1 MHGKRNIVSVIVMT
15 ILAIIILLKVMSGS
29 LINHAAQLKLD
40 EIYINEDWLMS
51 HYGMGK
57 IQPDVSFL
65 IDNKMF
71 SQFGHQLFIDAKPL
85 THLQRPLLGGI
96 SLEDI
101 IVLTTDDALIL
112 LTREGEFIEKMG
124 AEAGIPAPI
133 QNIGL
138 YHGEPVLQTRQS
150 MWRSNF
156 MLDKWEPISLQGVSW
171 SMPHPLSQSV
181 HDALK
186 QFFYGK
192 GISVQHLL
200 IDIHNGRILGDLG
213 IWLIDLLGLMIV
225 FLSLSGLWMWGRRL
239 G

>member
-1 MHGKRNIVSVIVMT
+1 MNRKLRSFHRVIGA
-15 ILAIIILLKVMSGS
+15 ILASFLLMFAITGIA
-29 LINHAAQLKLD
+29 LNHSIQLKLD
-40 EIYINEDWLMS
+40 KRYVSWDWLMS
-51 HYGMGK
+51 QYGIGEVK
-57 IQPDVSFL
+57 PDAAFL
-65 IDNKMF
+65 IDNKIF
-71 SQFGHQLFIDAKPL
+71 SQFGNQLFLDATPL
-85 THLQRPLLGGI
+85 IHTERPLLGGI
-96 SLEDI
+96 TLEDL

-171 SMPHPLSQSV
+171 SMPHPLPQSV
-181 HDALK
+181 NTELK

-192 GISVQHLL
+192 GISIQQLL
-200 IDIHNGRILGDLG
+200 LDIHNGHILGPIG
-213 IWLIDLLGLMIV
+213 IWLIDALSVLII

>member
-1 MHGKRNIVSVIVMT
+1 MNRKLRSFHRVIGA
-15 ILAIIILLKVMSGS
+15 ILASFLLMFAITGIA
-29 LINHAAQLKLD
+29 LNHSIQLKLD
-40 EIYINEDWLMS
+40 KRYVSWDWLMS
-51 HYGMGK
+51 QYGIGEVK
-57 IQPDVSFL
+57 PDAAFL
-65 IDNKMF
+65 IDNKIF
-71 SQFGHQLFIDAKPL
+71 SQFGNQLFLDATPL
-85 THLQRPLLGGI
+85 IHIERPLLGGI
-96 SLEDI
+96 ALEDI
-101 IVLTTDDALIL
+101 IVLTTDDGLIL

-171 SMPHPLSQSV
+171 SMPHPLPQSV
-181 HDALK
+181 NTELK

-192 GISVQHLL
+192 GISIQQLL
-200 IDIHNGRILGDLG
+200 LDIHNGHILGPIG
-213 IWLIDLLGLMIV
+213 IWLIDALSVLII

>member
-1 MHGKRNIVSVIVMT
+1 LNRKLRSFHRVIGA
-15 ILAIIILLKVMSGS
+15 ILASFLLMFAITGIA
-29 LINHAAQLKLD
+29 LNHSSQLELD
-40 EIYINEDWLMS
+40 KRYVSWDWLMS
-51 HYGMGK
+51 QYGIGEVK
-57 IQPDVSFL
+57 PDAAFL
-65 IDNKMF
+65 IDNKIF
-71 SQFGHQLFIDAKPL
+71 SQFGNQLFLDATPL
-85 THLQRPLLGGI
+85 IHIERPLLGGI
-96 SLEDI
+96 ALEDI
-101 IVLTTDDALIL
+101 IVLTTDDGLIL

-171 SMPHPLSQSV
+171 SMPHPLPQSV
-181 HDALK
+181 NTELK

-192 GISVQHLL
+192 GISIQQLL
-200 IDIHNGRILGDLG
+200 LDIHNGHILGPLG
-213 IWLIDLLGLMIV
+213 IWLIDVLSVLII

>member
-1 MHGKRNIVSVIVMT
+1 MNRKLRSLHRVIGAVLASFLLMFAITGVALNHSSQLGLDKRFVNW
-15 ILAIIILLKVMSGS
+15 
-29 LINHAAQLKLD
+29 
-40 EIYINEDWLMS
+40 DWLMS
-51 HYGMGK
+51 HYGMGQ

-138 YHGEPVLQTRQS
+138 YHGEPVLQTRQA

-171 SMPHPLSQSV
+171 SMPHPLPQSV

-192 GISVQHLL
+192 GISVQQLL

-225 FLSLSGLWMWGRRL
+225 FLSLSGLWMWGRRQ

>member
-1 MHGKRNIVSVIVMT
+1 MNRKLRSFHRVIGA
-15 ILAIIILLKVMSGS
+15 ILASFLLMFAITGIA
-29 LINHAAQLKLD
+29 LNHSSQLKLD
-40 EIYINEDWLMS
+40 KRYVSWDWLMS
-51 HYGMGK
+51 QYGMGEVK
-57 IQPDVSFL
+57 PDTAFL
-65 IDNKMF
+65 IDNKIF
-71 SQFGHQLFIDAKPL
+71 SQFGNQLFLDATPL
-85 THLQRPLLGGI
+85 IHIERSLLGGI
-96 SLEDI
+96 ALEDL

-171 SMPHPLSQSV
+171 SMPHPLPQSV
-181 HDALK
+181 NTELK

-192 GISVQHLL
+192 GISIQQLL
-200 IDIHNGRILGDLG
+200 LDIHNGHILGPIG
-213 IWLIDLLGLMIV
+213 IWLIDALSVLIIS
-225 FLSLSGLWMWGRRL
+225 LSLSGLWMWGRRL